1 MPLWPRSGAPSPRE
15 AMALQ
20 GAWRERVVCENR
32 FERLE
37 CVGGVDVS
45 VVGESARAAICVF
58 SWPDLQP
65 LECATATLPVEFPY
79 VPGLLGFREVPAVA
93 AAFARLA
100 RRPDLLIVDGQG
112 RAHPRRFGVATHV
125 GVELDVPA
133 IGCAKTC
140 LVGEHRPV
148 GARRGSRARL
158 VHGGETVGVAL
169 RTREGVREVYVS
181 TGHRVDLAT
190 AARIV
195 LAGATRYRLPEPIRA
210 AHRAASLAG

>member
-1 MPLWPRSGAPSPRE
+1 MPRWPKSGAPSPRE

-20 GAWRERVVCENR
+20 EAWRARVVCENR

-37 CVGGVDVS
+37 RVAGVDVS
-45 VVGESARAAICVF
+45 VVGERARAAICVL
-58 SWPDLQP
+58 SWPALQP
-65 LECATATLPVEFPY
+65 LVCATATLPVEFPY

-93 AAFARLA
+93 AAFAGLA
-100 RRPDLLIVDGQG
+100 ERPDLLIVDGQG

-125 GVELDVPA
+125 GLELDVPS
-133 IGCAKTC
+133 IGCAKTL

-158 VHGGETVGVAL
+158 VHAGEVVGLAL

-181 TGHRVDLAT
+181 IGHGVDLAT

-195 LAGATRYRLPEPIRA
+195 LASATRYRLPEPIRA
-210 AHRAASLAG
+210 AHRAASLA